1 MNSVFEVF
9 QATAGRCPDA
19 PFLCVPARPTR
30 DYFPEGAEFSYR
42 WMLEQALQTAQ
53 CYAQAGYGSG
63 HRVALL
69 LENRPVFFVHYLAL
83 NSLGASIVP
92 INPDYRHD
100 EIDLNQTAFGN
111 FETIGATFKNRQ
123 TEGKLEVESQ
133 PVATPLGALTSI
145 IGLQGAYQRL
155 DTLGM
160 AARELE

>member
-30 DYFPEGAEFSYR
+30 DYFAEGAEFSYR

-69 LENRPVFFVHYLAL
+69 LDAYGTKRA
-83 NSLGASIVP
+83 
-92 INPDYRHD
+92 
-100 EIDLNQTAFGN
+100 
-111 FETIGATFKNRQ
+111 
-123 TEGKLEVESQ
+123 
-133 PVATPLGALTSI
+133 
-145 IGLQGAYQRL
+145 LQGWNGWTAA
-155 DTLGM
+155 LGRG
-160 AARELE
+160 APLLTASRS